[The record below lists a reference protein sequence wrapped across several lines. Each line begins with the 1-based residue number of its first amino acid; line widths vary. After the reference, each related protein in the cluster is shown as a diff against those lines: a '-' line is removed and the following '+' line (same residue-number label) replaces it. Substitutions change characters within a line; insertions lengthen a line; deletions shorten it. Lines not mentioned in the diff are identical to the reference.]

1 MNASQVCG
9 SKAKKAEIQIEWPG
23 RGRKEKKEM
32 KRLLVLIFVAVV
44 ALSFSIPV
52 HAADATA
59 NLMTGGRNNP
69 IDIGDLNITYIY
81 DGFNVEYNIDS
92 PWEIV
97 DTHAYIG
104 LTPPT
109 KSFPAKFPFKAGY
122 IPFYT
127 GTATSVFIA
136 TYAEVRTQVLNRFGN
151 PRYDRHGKP
160 IYEYRTVWAQNGAD
174 TRIGKGVN
182 KATYF
187 EFVLPSPN

>member
-1 MNASQVCG
+1 MA
-9 SKAKKAEIQIEWPG
+9 WT
-23 RGRKEKKEM
+23 RKEGEKEM
-32 KRLLVLIFVAVV
+32 KRLLVLLFVAVV

-69 IDIGDLNITYIY
+69 IDIGDMNITYTY
-81 DGFNVEYNIDS
+81 DGFNVEYYVDS

-97 DTHAYIG
+97 QTHVYIG
-104 LTPPT
+104 FQPPT
-109 KSFPAKFPFKAGY
+109 KSAPGKFPFKAGY

-127 GTATSVFIA
+127 GTASAVFIA
-136 TYAEVRTQVLNRFGN
+136 ANAEVRTQVLNRFGN
-151 PRYDRHGKP
+151 PRYDKRGKP

-174 TRIGKGVN
+174 TRIGKGAN

-187 EFVLPSPN
+187 QFILPSPN